1 MKNLFKFLLPVMVI
15 FTSLNFA
22 KAAGDSIHI
31 SPTYQLRVTNYT
43 YTPNSF
49 EFDIYIKHTN
59 PNETRFELAGHQY
72 FFEINPALAPNG
84 TTFTYNYVVNQ
95 NGDTLSDLPFRFR
108 PRNPS
113 TAGNL
118 LRLATNS
125 LPGATNGLIID
136 TAGLGMRV
144 LRMRVGLS
152 DTTQNFN
159 NESFHFFLRDT
170 ITTGSFFT
178 KINAY
183 TGLNGTFN
191 TQISYRMF
199 NIVDSSLTN
208 INNSNGNIVNSEL
221 PQTFD
226 LSQNFPN
233 PFNPATKINFAL
245 PVQGNVQIR
254 VYDITGREIAKLVD
268 GIKPA
273 GNYSAEFNGANFAS
287 GVYFYRIDVTGEKE
301 FKSVKRMV
309 LIK

>member
-1 MKNLFKFLLPVMVI
+1 MKNLFKLLLPLIVI

-22 KAAGDSIHI
+22 KAGGDSTYILL
-31 SPTYQLRVTNYT
+31 TYQLRVTNYT
-43 YTPNSF
+43 YTPNTF

-84 TTFTYNYVVNQ
+84 TTFTYKYVVNQ
-95 NGDTLSDLPFRFR
+95 NGDTLSDLPFRYR
-108 PRNPS
+108 PRSPS

-159 NESFHFFLRDT
+159 NASFHFFLRDT
-170 ITTGSFFT
+170 ITQGSFFT

-183 TGLNGTFN
+183 TGLNGTTN
-191 TQISYRMF
+191 IPISYRMF
-199 NIVDSSLTN
+199 NIVDSSFSGSTANFTSNTQN
-208 INNSNGNIVNSEL
+208 INLL
-221 PQTFD
+221 PF
-226 LSQNFPN
+226 LLN
-233 PFNPATKINFAL
+233 PL
-245 PVQGNVQIR
+245 
-254 VYDITGREIAKLVD
+254 
-268 GIKPA
+268 
-273 GNYSAEFNGANFAS
+273 
-287 GVYFYRIDVTGEKE
+287 
-301 FKSVKRMV
+301 
-309 LIK
+309 

>member
-1 MKNLFKFLLPVMVI
+1 MKNLFKLLLPLIVFFASM
-15 FTSLNFA
+15 NFA
-22 KAAGDSIHI
+22 KASGDSTFV

-43 YTPNSF
+43 YTPNTF

-59 PNETRFELAGHQY
+59 PSEARFELAGHQY
-72 FFEINPALAPNG
+72 FFEINPALLPGG
-84 TTFTYNYVVNQ
+84 TTFTYKYVINQ
-95 NGDTLSDLPFRFR
+95 QGDTLSDIPAAFR

-113 TAGNL
+113 VAGNL

-125 LPGATNGLIID
+125 LPGAGNGYIVD
-136 TAGLGMRV
+136 TAGLGDRII
-144 LRMRVGLS
+144 RMRVGLS

-159 NESFHFFLRDT
+159 TESYRFFMRDT
-170 ITTGSFFT
+170 ITQGSFFT

-183 TGLNGTFN
+183 TGLNGTTN

-208 INNSNGNIVNSEL
+208 INNNNGNIVSSEL

-226 LSQNFPN
+226 LSQNYPN